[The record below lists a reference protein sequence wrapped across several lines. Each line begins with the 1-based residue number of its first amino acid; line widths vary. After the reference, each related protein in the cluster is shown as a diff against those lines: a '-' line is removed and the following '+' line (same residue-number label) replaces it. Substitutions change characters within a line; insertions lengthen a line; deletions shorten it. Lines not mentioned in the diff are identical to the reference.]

1 MILVA
6 GLLAFTS
13 VWGQNTTSGWEDE
26 SGKIPVKAYFESGKL
41 HFASKNENFHLWFD
55 NRIYLDAAVYSP
67 TSNVDDLTS
76 KTNKDL
82 EDDDNQFRFS
92 NGVSIRRARFGVK
105 ATLYKKWFA
114 ELDLDFAYN
123 EVEIKDMYLGY
134 KFNNHFFEIGKDAA
148 ELLNY
153 LKENGC
159 DEVAVDTYVES
170 HDGHPS
176 KDDVIEFLEMLSSK
190 IAEGKVSSTKKGVFL
205 YRHDLISSEKV
216 RKCASSLKI
225 LFDSRVMMA
234 IVGIFIILD
243 FIHFT
248 EFYTETI
255 HVDLSIYTVIG
266 LFLFFIFSSLI
277 HELGHASACHYF
289 QIPHGNIGFGLY
301 LNIPVFYTDVS
312 QAWKLP
318 RRERFLINIGGVYF
332 QMVLLIPFLIA
343 YFFFHYPFFKY
354 IIVVMNMNFVITLNP
369 FFKFDGYWIL
379 SDVLGVANLRK
390 KGTEWVGYVLSKIK
404 NKKVEHRPYL
414 LRYPGEQNL
423 D

>member
-1 MILVA
+1 MRITV
-6 GLLAFTS
+6 GPFSTS
-13 VWGQNTTSGWEDE
+13 SLHTTFLME
-26 SGKIPVKAYFESGKL
+26 
-41 HFASKNENFHLWFD
+41 
-55 NRIYLDAAVYSP
+55 
-67 TSNVDDLTS
+67 
-76 KTNKDL
+76 
-82 EDDDNQFRFS
+82 
-92 NGVSIRRARFGVK
+92 
-105 ATLYKKWFA
+105 
-114 ELDLDFAYN
+114 
-123 EVEIKDMYLGY
+123 
-134 KFNNHFFEIGKDAA
+134 FNNHFFEIGKDAA

-266 LFLFFIFSSLI
+266 LFLFFIFSSLFT
-277 HELGHASACHYF
+277 LKLS
-289 QIPHGNIGFGLY
+289 P
-301 LNIPVFYTDVS
+301 LNIFVLDPSYSNIQYIFFL
-312 QAWKLP
+312 KLP
-318 RRERFLINIGGVYF
+318 
-332 QMVLLIPFLIA
+332 
-343 YFFFHYPFFKY
+343 
-354 IIVVMNMNFVITLNP
+354 
-369 FFKFDGYWIL
+369 
-379 SDVLGVANLRK
+379 
-390 KGTEWVGYVLSKIK
+390 
-404 NKKVEHRPYL
+404 
-414 LRYPGEQNL
+414 
-423 D
+423 

>member
-1 MILVA
+1 MDNFDLMRITV
-6 GLLAFTS
+6 GPFSTS
-13 VWGQNTTSGWEDE
+13 SLHTTFLME
-26 SGKIPVKAYFESGKL
+26 
-41 HFASKNENFHLWFD
+41 
-55 NRIYLDAAVYSP
+55 
-67 TSNVDDLTS
+67 
-76 KTNKDL
+76 
-82 EDDDNQFRFS
+82 
-92 NGVSIRRARFGVK
+92 
-105 ATLYKKWFA
+105 
-114 ELDLDFAYN
+114 
-123 EVEIKDMYLGY
+123 
-134 KFNNHFFEIGKDAA
+134 FNNHFFEIGKDAA

-312 QAWKLP
+312 SGMETSSKGAFSDQYRWCVFSDGFINTVSYSLFFLSLP
-318 RRERFLINIGGVYF
+318 IF
-332 QMVLLIPFLIA
+332 QIYNCGDEYEFC
-343 YFFFHYPFFKY
+343 YY
-354 IIVVMNMNFVITLNP
+354 IESIFQI
-369 FFKFDGYWIL
+369 
-379 SDVLGVANLRK
+379 
-390 KGTEWVGYVLSKIK
+390 
-404 NKKVEHRPYL
+404 
-414 LRYPGEQNL
+414 
-423 D
+423 

>member
-1 MILVA
+1 MDNFDLMRITV
-6 GLLAFTS
+6 GPFSTS
-13 VWGQNTTSGWEDE
+13 SLHTTFLME
-26 SGKIPVKAYFESGKL
+26 
-41 HFASKNENFHLWFD
+41 
-55 NRIYLDAAVYSP
+55 
-67 TSNVDDLTS
+67 
-76 KTNKDL
+76 
-82 EDDDNQFRFS
+82 
-92 NGVSIRRARFGVK
+92 
-105 ATLYKKWFA
+105 
-114 ELDLDFAYN
+114 
-123 EVEIKDMYLGY
+123 
-134 KFNNHFFEIGKDAA
+134 FNNHFFEIGKDAA

-266 LFLFFIFSSLI
+266 LFLFFIFSS
-277 HELGHASACHYF
+277 
-289 QIPHGNIGFGLY
+289 
-301 LNIPVFYTDVS
+301 
-312 QAWKLP
+312 
-318 RRERFLINIGGVYF
+318 
-332 QMVLLIPFLIA
+332 
-343 YFFFHYPFFKY
+343 
-354 IIVVMNMNFVITLNP
+354 
-369 FFKFDGYWIL
+369 FD
-379 SDVLGVANLRK
+379 
-390 KGTEWVGYVLSKIK
+390 T
-404 NKKVEHRPYL
+404 
-414 LRYPGEQNL
+414 
-423 D
+423 